1 MNYNLL
7 KDYIKKSEHQ
17 YKEFADVSQKTES
30 GLRRSIDNQTLT
42 VFTLEKVCELLEVS
56 PSLFFDDTS
65 QLSISG
71 NQNQIGNGNRIIL
84 TSPEVK
90 ALKQRIKDLEKII
103 ATQEKTIELLT
114 KNK

>member
-1 MNYNLL
+1 MNYKDL
-7 KDYIKKSEHQ
+7 KDEIKRSNYTIKHCAEIVGMSEVGFHQ
-17 YKEFADVSQKTES
+17 ALQRETLSVS
-30 GLRRSIDNQTLT
+30 
-42 VFTLEKVCELLEVS
+42 VYEKICELLGVS
-56 PSLFFDDTS
+56 PASFFDDTS

-71 NQNQIGNGNRIIL
+71 NQNQVGNGNRIIL